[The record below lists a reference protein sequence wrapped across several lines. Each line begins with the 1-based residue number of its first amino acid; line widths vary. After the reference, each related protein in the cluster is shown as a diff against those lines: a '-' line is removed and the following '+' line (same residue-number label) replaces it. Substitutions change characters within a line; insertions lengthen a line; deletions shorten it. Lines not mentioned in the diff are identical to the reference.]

1 MDNKE
6 KIFISAVIYVHNAE
20 QGLAGFLRRIIRV
33 LEAHFEHSEI
43 ICVNDASEDDS
54 LSVIREVCKQTEHT
68 SVSVI
73 NMSYFHGLEHAM
85 GAGVDLSI
93 GDFVFEFDNIYSGF
107 EDDVVMQ
114 VYKRSLEGFDIVSAS
129 PEQKEAFTS
138 DLFYRIFRK
147 YSDNSCDLTS
157 ESFYL
162 LSRRGIN
169 RIKSMNQNVFYRKV
183 LYANCG
189 LKTDNLRYKVEK
201 TERNHIDKK
210 EQNYRRGLAM
220 DSLVLFTSFGYRF
233 SLMMTLFM
241 MLVSV
246 VVLSYTVLTYC
257 LANPVEGWTTTVL
270 FLSVSFFGLFG
281 ILTIVIKYLQL
292 LLNLVYR
299 RQHYSYESVEK
310 LTK

>member
-138 DLFYRIFRK
+138 DLFYRVFRK

>member
-54 LSVIREVCKQTEHT
+54 LSVIREVCKQTEHM